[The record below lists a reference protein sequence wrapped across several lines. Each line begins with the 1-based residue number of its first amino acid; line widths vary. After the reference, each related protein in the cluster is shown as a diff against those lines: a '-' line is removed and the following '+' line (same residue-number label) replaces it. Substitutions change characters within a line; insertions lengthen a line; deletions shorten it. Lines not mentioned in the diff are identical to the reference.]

1 MKKIIGCFFV
11 LIMLMAGAFA
21 GVGNSLKQL
30 GSKALNKV
38 NEQFES
44 LNTIINDSDKS
55 NTTARLKKRID
66 DLKRKNPDKLRKE
79 LIEKDSDGETPLFYA
94 VRIMDENLVNSMLS
108 GLGNTVYSVIN
119 DANLESQSILMTA
132 LLSEYPVNYSIIEKL
147 IQCGANC
154 DAKISSGEYGVEN
167 GSVLMLAL
175 NTKNPA
181 IIRLIISKVNKIDDV
196 FLFRE
201 IVDDK
206 EEVFIATPLYT
217 LVSQSAKSNEY
228 NDCIKALL
236 DKGADPNHFAMV
248 DDYQCT
254 AMHIA
259 AGYNNRTIYNLL
271 KRYGGDSKL
280 PDSNGKTAFDYISDF
295 CETDADR
302 LFLAYEEKENVSG
315 IIETIIKSKINQ
327 IGTGDKKTALQIALS
342 HNDSDSAIKLLN
354 AGADIY
360 IKDSENKTALDYALL
375 NKTDDFIQA
384 CLNKK
389 KPAKES
395 MYSIIDYSLDKED
408 LEYVKKFFA
417 IDSSKYLYEEKGTGS
432 KHNYFTYTAAS
443 SHGDFDTRKAL
454 LEFLLQNGYSVN
466 DSVTAGDDKG
476 NTALMYA
483 AQKGD
488 SELVSYLLEKGADIN
503 LVNSGKYSGRSPI
516 FFALEAEDEKTVNL
530 LLSQKDVQKSFNKQL
545 INKSDKNATFLM
557 FLARYGSKAQM
568 KKYLPVILKMDKNAL
583 TRKDTESLTPF
594 LYAAA
599 YNEDPEVMKILR
611 MYGADVYVKAGPSNA
626 ADLAE
631 QKNHNSDVI
640 IERLNSYGVYSD

>member
-1 MKKIIGCFFV
+1 MKKIIGFFFV
-11 LIMLMAGAFA
+11 LIMLMTGAFA
-21 GVGNSLKQL
+21 GGGNSLKQL
-30 GSKALNKV
+30 GAKVLNKV

-66 DLKRKNPDKLRKE
+66 VLKRKNPDKLRKE
-79 LIEKDSDGETPLFYA
+79 LIEKDSNGETPLFYA

-119 DANLESQSILMTA
+119 EKNIKSVSLLMAA
-132 LLSEYPVNYSIIEKL
+132 LTSDYTVNYSIIEKL
-147 IQCGANC
+147 IMCGADC

-167 GSVLMLAL
+167 YSILQFAL
-175 NTKNPA
+175 DTGNPA
-181 IIRLIISKVNKIDDV
+181 IIRLIISKVNKVDDIRI
-196 FLFRE
+196 FRGK
-201 IVDDK
+201 VDDK
-206 EEVFIATPLYT
+206 ESLRQETPLFY
-217 LVSQSAKSNEY
+217 LVRLAEVSNEY
-228 NDCIKALL
+228 NECIKALL
-236 DKGADPNHFAMV
+236 DKGADPNYFASIN
-248 DDYQCT
+248 DSRCT
-254 AMHIA
+254 AMHVA
-259 AGYNNRTIYNLL
+259 ASYNNRTIYNLL
-271 KRYGGDSKL
+271 KRYGGDSQL
-280 PDSNGKTAFDYISDF
+280 PDSEGHTAFDYISDF

-315 IIETIIKSKINQ
+315 IIDTIIKSKINQ
-327 IGTGDKKTALQIALS
+327 IGTGDKKTALQIVLS
-342 HNDSDSAIKLLN
+342 HDDSDSAIKLLN

-417 IDSSKYLYEEKGTGS
+417 IDSSKYLYEEKVTGS